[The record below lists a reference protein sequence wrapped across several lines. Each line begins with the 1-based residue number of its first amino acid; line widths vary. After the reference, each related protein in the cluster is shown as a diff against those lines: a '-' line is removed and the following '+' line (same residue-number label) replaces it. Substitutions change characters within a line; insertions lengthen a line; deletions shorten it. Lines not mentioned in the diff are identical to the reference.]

1 MLVRVRLFFLLA
13 IVCLSFYAACRL
25 GDPLQPRNPAAR
37 PWSNEKEKVSFMF
50 QISSMLEKQPTDFNE
65 CLQRVQDEIHQN
77 GKNSYL
83 PLLLVQSSESD
94 SVAEDVCRKPLE
106 SCGNCHLPRKNNCD
120 YRVEY
125 NAANGEAQATGRL
138 KTADATSITIARRAS
153 HGEDIGP
160 SSTVSD
166 GRFTTRIPRA
176 DIVRTVWLNG
186 ADAPE
191 TWWDFKSFSPRG
203 AIAKKMLAI
212 STENNVACTNCH
224 VQHGDFRLTSEGET
238 FGKTGKLIRRVRLR

>member
-1 MLVRVRLFFLLA
+1 
-13 IVCLSFYAACRL
+13 
-25 GDPLQPRNPAAR
+25 
-37 PWSNEKEKVSFMF
+37 MF
-50 QISSMLEKQPTDFNE
+50 QISSMLEKQPSDFDE
-65 CLQRVQDEIHQN
+65 CLQRVQDEIHQS

-83 PLLLVQSSESD
+83 PLLLVQSRESD
-94 SVAEDVCRKPLE
+94 SAAEAEDVCRKPLE

-125 NAANGEAQATGRL
+125 TVATREAQATGRL
-138 KTADATSITIARRAS
+138 KAADATSITITRRLS
-153 HGEDIGP
+153 HGEDSEP
-160 SSTVSD
+160 SK
-166 GRFTTRIPRA
+166 RISVENPLAVKIRRA

-238 FGKTGKLIRRVRLR
+238 FGKTGKLIRRVPLR